1 MTERLGFVGLKPQ
14 IFSLQVTH
22 SFFLLHSLS
31 HSLKSPVCLAF
42 FSQPAVSQILATR
55 FLQREENDLW
65 GKVFRNLKCL
75 FDWICISEEYVY
87 RFEFFFSL
95 SYGRAI
101 SELWVVQNLN
111 LFLCIS
117 LVLRKWVA

>member
-42 FSQPAVSQILATR
+42 FSQPAVSQFLATR
-55 FLQREENDLW
+55 FLQREENDL
-65 GKVFRNLKCL
+65 
-75 FDWICISEEYVY
+75 
-87 RFEFFFSL
+87 
-95 SYGRAI
+95 
-101 SELWVVQNLN
+101 
-111 LFLCIS
+111 
-117 LVLRKWVA
+117 